1 MARIVMVEDDR
12 DVARLLAT
20 LLVDAGHEVHAA
32 VDGQEGIALIQQV
45 RPDLALVDMTLPGA
59 MDGLDVTRS
68 IRATDGLEQLT
79 ARSRPED
86 RQRGEEAGVSDY
98 LVKPDGIVDL
108 LPRIEAVLR

>member
-1 MARIVMVEDDR
+1 LNIHFFRQLQHQV
-12 DVARLLAT
+12 
-20 LLVDAGHEVHAA
+20 
-32 VDGQEGIALIQQV
+32 IALIQQV

-59 MDGLDVTRS
+59 MDGLEVTRAV
-68 IRATDGLEQLT
+68 RATEGLADLPVWALT